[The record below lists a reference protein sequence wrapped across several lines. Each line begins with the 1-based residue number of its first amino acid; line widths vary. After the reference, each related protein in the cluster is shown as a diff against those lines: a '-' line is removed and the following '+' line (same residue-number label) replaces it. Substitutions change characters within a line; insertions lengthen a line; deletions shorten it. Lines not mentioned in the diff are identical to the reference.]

1 MKRKSRRELALRPEA
16 PPDDAS
22 GFSRDNAIDKL
33 VALFVAGELA
43 PGNFS
48 EIIITHEDTCRRQH
62 RPGPCDCNPRIQIIR
77 PWMVPRK
84 IQ

>member
-1 MKRKSRRELALRPEA
+1 MKRKMRREQSRIPEVPRESSA
-16 PPDDAS
+16 DD
-22 GFSRDNAIDKL
+22 SRDNAIDKL
-33 VALFVAGELA
+33 VTLFVAGELA

-48 EIIITHEDTCRRQH
+48 EIIITHEDTCRRQ
-62 RPGPCDCNPRIQIIR
+62 RCPGPCDCDPQIQVVR

>member
-1 MKRKSRRELALRPEA
+1 MKRKLQREMARDREA
-16 PPDDAS
+16 PRAD
-22 GFSRDNAIDKL
+22 FRDNAIEKL
-33 VALFVAGELA
+33 VALFVGGELA

-48 EIIITHEDTCRRQH
+48 EIIITHEDTCRRQR
-62 RPGPCDCNPRIQIIR
+62 RPGPCDCDPRIQIVR

>member
-1 MKRKSRRELALRPEA
+1 MKRKSQREQVRMPAA
-16 PPDDAS
+16 PPESSPDD
-22 GFSRDNAIDKL
+22 SRDNAIEKL

-48 EIIITHEDTCRRQH
+48 EIIITHEDTCRRQ
-62 RPGPCDCNPRIQIIR
+62 RGPGPCDCNPQIQIIR